1 MLEKQQL
8 MQFQNCTG
16 KKRSSSY
23 FFVLNENK
31 YFLYTCINCFSLDHD
46 QKEEL
51 IHVIE
56 KLLSDKTTLVV
67 GSAVMAFEEVSV
79 NTCEF

>member
-1 MLEKQQL
+1 MILL
-8 MQFQNCTG
+8 FNYI
-16 KKRSSSY
+16 Y
-23 FFVLNENK
+23 FKGLF
-31 YFLYTCINCFSLDHD
+31 YIFSLDQE

-67 GSAVMAFEEVSV
+67 GSAVMAFEEVCYYYYYCIYIISDYKCV
-79 NTCEF
+79 LIKQILCKISNK